1 MGSVE
6 RVLVVG
12 GGIGGLSTAIALRR
26 AGVEVDVVELNPKW
40 DVYGVGIIQPGNAI
54 RALDQLGLGE
64 AAIAQGFAIQGS
76 RFHDDEGN
84 VLGAVPAPPLLG
96 DRFPGM
102 NGITRPRLHR
112 IFQDAVRASGAEV
125 KLGVTVETLDQ
136 DGEGV
141 DVTLTDGTTGR
152 YDLVV
157 GADGINS
164 LVRRLV
170 FDGAPEPE
178 YTGQVV
184 WRHNFPKPPTQD
196 TLDTYVGS
204 RGKAG
209 LVPLAPDLMYMFVI
223 ESWPADDLDVPPERL
238 AETMRERLSEYG
250 GPIGELRDTLIT
262 DESEI
267 VYRPV
272 YSLLVPAPW
281 HRGRV
286 VLVGDSAHAT
296 SPHVGQGAAMAIE
309 DAVVLAEEVTSSDD
323 LPATLDRFMARR
335 FDRCRRIWEISRQIG
350 EWEITNDPNADFVG
364 LTMES
369 MHMTA
374 API

>member
-1 MGSVE
+1 MSAVQ
-6 RVLVVG
+6 RALVVG
-12 GGIGGLSTAIALRR
+12 GGIGGLSTTIALRR

-76 RFHDDEGN
+76 RFHDNQGN

-96 DRFPGM
+96 DRYPGM

-112 IFQDAVRASGAEV
+112 IFQDAVKASGADV
-125 KLGVTVETLDQ
+125 RLGVTVESLGQ
-136 DGEGV
+136 DESGV
-141 DVTLTDGTTGR
+141 DVAFTDGTTGR

-164 LVRRLV
+164 LVRRMVLP
-170 FDGAPEPE
+170 DAPEPG

-184 WRHNFPKPPTQD
+184 WRHNFPKPPAQD
-196 TLDTYVGS
+196 TLDTYVGV

-223 ESWPADDLDVPPERL
+223 ERWPADDLDVPDERL
-238 AETMRERLSEYG
+238 PGTMRERLDGYG

-262 DESEI
+262 DDSEI

-272 YSLLVPAPW
+272 YSLLVPSPW
-281 HRGRV
+281 FRGRV
-286 VLVGDSAHAT
+286 VLIGDAAHAT

-309 DAVVLAEEVTSSDD
+309 DAVVLAEEVTGSDD
-323 LPATLDRFMARR
+323 LPASRDRFMARR
-335 FDRCRRIWEISRQIG
+335 FDRCKRIWEISRQLGI
-350 EWEITNDPNADFVG
+350 WEIEEAYDADFVG
-364 LTMES
+364 LTIES
-369 MHMTA
+369 VRLTA